1 MFRCKK
7 SLFVFLLPGLLG
19 VMIFYIIPFIGG
31 IGYSLTDGRAAL
43 KIIGFANYTNVWNNP
58 IFQLAFKNT
67 ILLSF
72 LCAPIVW
79 ILSYLLALLISQEHA
94 DHLALHNAIF
104 LPYVVPTSSIL
115 LIWLLLFDFSGPIN
129 HFLTL
134 VGGEHIFFFSGSA
147 MYFPIVLLFIWKN
160 VGLATIIFSCAIR
173 AIPDSLFEYATLEG
187 ANMFDKNIHITFPHI
202 LPTCFL
208 VLTLA
213 WINALKIFKEV
224 FLLGGAYPDPAV
236 YTLQHYMNNMYNKLN
251 YPYASAAAYSLTVA
265 VFAFFSIL
273 FLIQKMCVRKMEGEA

>member
-79 ILSYLLALLISQEHA
+79 ILSYLLALLTVY
-94 DHLALHNAIF
+94 L
-104 LPYVVPTSSIL
+104 
-115 LIWLLLFDFSGPIN
+115 
-129 HFLTL
+129 
-134 VGGEHIFFFSGSA
+134 SA
-147 MYFPIVLLFIWKN
+147 
-160 VGLATIIFSCAIR
+160 
-173 AIPDSLFEYATLEG
+173 
-187 ANMFDKNIHITFPHI
+187 
-202 LPTCFL
+202 
-208 VLTLA
+208 
-213 WINALKIFKEV
+213 
-224 FLLGGAYPDPAV
+224 LLGLFTGLPLTKKILGIPA
-236 YTLQHYMNNMYNKLN
+236 
-251 YPYASAAAYSLTVA
+251 
-265 VFAFFSIL
+265 
-273 FLIQKMCVRKMEGEA
+273 EA